1 MLRFKEF
8 LLEAPAPPNIKELQ
22 DYVYDKEAG
31 GNEDVVLG
39 LHGGP
44 TDPTIGF
51 GHSLQDKKRSKEKFN
66 RLFPELN
73 ADDVFSGKSKITRE
87 QAQTLFDDDTNDQI
101 KKLRGIIPNLDD
113 YTPEAQKGLYSS
125 SFRGVLGGSPN
136 AVSLLNA
143 GKYDEAA
150 DELLNNDEYRKSK
163 AGIPIKGR
171 LLPGIA
177 KRMEEESALIRGESA
192 RRNNN
197 ISLTGKVLKTAVS
210 VLPKVID
217 TVTKLAEPIG
227 GFPTEPKNNT
237 PASPVTDNDHTIQS
251 GETLWK
257 LTKGDPAKIK
267 QIQAA
272 NPGLNPDK
280 LSVGQ
285 KIKIP
290 R

>member
-1 MLRFKEF
+1 MLRFKQF

-22 DYVYDKEAG
+22 DYTYSKEAQ

-44 TDPTIGF
+44 NDPTIGF
-51 GHSLQDKKRSKEKFN
+51 GHSLQNLKQSKEKFN
-66 RLFPELN
+66 RLFPGIN
-73 ADDVFSGKSKITRE
+73 AEDVFSGKSKITRE
-87 QAQTLFDDDTNDQI
+87 QAQTLFDDDTNDQV
-101 KKLRGIIPNLDD
+101 KRLRKIIPNLDD
-113 YTPEAQKGLYSS
+113 YSPEAQKGLYSS
-125 SFRGVLGGSPN
+125 SFRGVLGGSPK

-143 GKYDEAA
+143 GKFDEAA
-150 DELLNNDEYRKSK
+150 EELLNNDEYKKSK

-171 LLPGIA
+171 LLPGVA
-177 KRMEEESALIRGESA
+177 KRMEEESGFIRGEA
-192 RRNNN
+192 ERRKKV
-197 ISLTGKVLKTAVS
+197 STPLTAPTQVTTTA
-210 VLPKVID
+210 
-217 TVTKLAEPIG
+217 
-227 GFPTEPKNNT
+227 
-237 PASPVTDNDHTIQS
+237 PAASDNEYTIQG

-267 QIQAA
+267 QIQTA
-272 NPGLNPDK
+272 NPGLDPNK

>member
-1 MLRFKEF
+1 MMRFKKF

-22 DYVYDKEAG
+22 DYVYGKEAG

-44 TDPTIGF
+44 NDPTIGF
-51 GHSLQDKKRSKEKFN
+51 GHSLQDLKQSKAKFN
-66 RLFPELN
+66 RLFPGLN

-87 QAQTLFDDDTNDQI
+87 QAQTLFDDDTNDQV
-101 KKLRGIIPNLDD
+101 KKLRKSIPNFDD

-125 SFRGVLGGSPN
+125 SFRGALGGSPK
-136 AVSLLNA
+136 AISLLNA

-171 LLPGIA
+171 LLPGVA
-177 KRMEEESALIRGESA
+177 KRMEEESGFIRGEAERRKKVSA
-192 RRNNN
+192 PATN
-197 ISLTGKVLKTAVS
+197 STQVPTATPV
-210 VLPKVID
+210 VKETPKQE
-217 TVTKLAEPIG
+217 TVPQT
-227 GFPTEPKNNT
+227 
-237 PASPVTDNDHTIQS
+237 SPVSDNEYTIQS
-251 GETLWK
+251 GENLWK

-267 QIQAA
+267 QIQTA
-272 NPGLNPDK
+272 NPGLDPNK